1 MRKGICGISVLALLL
16 GALFAPGGTKEA
28 TAAVGININIGPP
41 PRYVIPAPP
50 PVVVIPGTYVYAVP
64 DIDVDILFY
73 QGYWYRPHQGYW
85 FRARS
90 YNGPWVYLAPP
101 QVPRVLIELPPDY
114 RRPPPGYRRIPYGQF
129 KKNWGAWDRQRY
141 WDRDKEWR
149 TEEEL
154 LNPAW
159 HDLAAGEVE
168 HRLVGLQNLSQ
179 RLLKFVESLLRAL
192 ADATLFDTFTVRESR
207 VFAHEDAIIRRKAY
221 GLIRMDRD
229 LAGRHGDLHQKGFV
243 ELQLAGILCRILKH
257 RNVDHPAHLPFCY
270 RWDCLSNC
278 LR

>member
-28 TAAVGININIGPP
+28 TAAIGININIGPP

-90 YNGPWVYLAPP
+90 YNGPWVYLAAP

-141 WDRDKEWR
+141 WDRDREWR
-149 TEEEL
+149 EG
-154 LNPAW
+154 W
-159 HDLAAGEVE
+159 HRGPEGRGGDVREE
-168 HRLVGLQNLSQ
+168 HRGKPEG
-179 RLLKFVESLLRAL
+179 RGEERGRGPE
-192 ADATLFDTFTVRESR
+192 DRGG
-207 VFAHEDAIIRRKAY
+207 HE
-221 GLIRMDRD
+221 GHGGHE
-229 LAGRHGDLHQKGFV
+229 GR
-243 ELQLAGILCRILKH
+243 
-257 RNVDHPAHLPFCY
+257 
-270 RWDCLSNC
+270 
-278 LR
+278 